1 MIIVGERLNSGRKP
15 VLQALE
21 KQDENYL
28 QEEALKQE
36 QAGASFIDLNAAA
49 LLDKEV
55 ETLKWAIP
63 LLQEKLNVPLSL
75 DTPSPEAMEEGLK
88 AHRGRALLNSLS
100 GEKEKIKS
108 LLPLIKEYKPSV
120 IILCLDEKGLP
131 KSPEYA
137 LSIASRM
144 VDLLLKE
151 GLDMDDIFIDPLVHP
166 VSIEP
171 EAALFFL
178 ESLRRIK
185 ERMPGAKTIAGLS
198 NISFGLPQRRLVNRI
213 FLSVALLNGLD
224 AAILDPLDT
233 KLLRVISAAET
244 LLNQEP
250 SLQNYE
256 RETRKKDK

>member
-1 MIIVGERLNSGRKP
+1 MIIVGERLNSSRKP
-15 VLQALE
+15 VLEALE
-21 KQDENYL
+21 KKDENYL
-28 QEEALKQE
+28 QAEALEQE
-36 QAGASFIDLNAAA
+36 QAGASFIDLNTAA

-55 ETLKWAIP
+55 EVLKWAIP
-63 LLQEKLNVPLSL
+63 LLQEKLSIPLSI
-75 DTPSPEAMEEGLK
+75 DTPSPKAMEEGLK
-88 AHRGRALLNSLS
+88 AHQGRALLNSLS

-108 LLPLIKEYKPSV
+108 LFPLIKEYKPSV

-131 KSPEYA
+131 KSPEHA

-151 GLDMDDIFIDPLVHP
+151 GLDIDDIFIDPLVNP

-185 ERMPGAKTIAGLS
+185 ERMPAVKTIAGLS

-213 FLSVALLNGLD
+213 FLSVSLLNGLD

-233 KLLRVISAAET
+233 KLLRAISAAET

-250 SLQNYE
+250 SLQNYG

>member
-1 MIIVGERLNSGRKP
+1 MIIIGERLNSSRKP
-15 VLQALE
+15 VLEALE
-21 KQDENYL
+21 KKDEKYL
-28 QEEALKQE
+28 QKEALRQE
-36 QAGASFIDLNAAA
+36 QAGACFIDLNAAA

-55 ETLKWAIP
+55 EALKWIIP
-63 LLQEKLNVPLSL
+63 LLQEKLSVPLSL
-75 DTPSPEAMEEGLK
+75 DTPSPKAMEEGLK

-100 GEKEKIKS
+100 GEKKKIKN

-131 KSPEYA
+131 KSPEYV

-151 GLDMDDIFIDPLVHP
+151 GQDIDDIFIDPLVYP
-166 VSIEP
+166 ASIEP

-185 ERMPGAKTIAGLS
+185 EQIPGVKTIAGLS

-213 FLSVALLNGLD
+213 FLSIALLNGLD

-233 KLLRVISAAET
+233 KLLRAISAAEA
-244 LLNQEP
+244 LLSQEP
-250 SLQNYE
+250 SLQDYG

>member
-1 MIIVGERLNSGRKP
+1 
-15 VLQALE
+15 
-21 KQDENYL
+21 
-28 QEEALKQE
+28 
-36 QAGASFIDLNAAA
+36 
-49 LLDKEV
+49 
-55 ETLKWAIP
+55 
-63 LLQEKLNVPLSL
+63 
-75 DTPSPEAMEEGLK
+75 MEEGLK

-100 GEKEKIKS
+100 GEKKKIKN

-131 KSPEYA
+131 KSPEYV

-151 GLDMDDIFIDPLVHP
+151 GQDIDDIFIDPLVYP
-166 VSIEP
+166 ASIEP

-185 ERMPGAKTIAGLS
+185 EQIPGVKTIAGLS

-213 FLSVALLNGLD
+213 FLSIALLNGLD

-233 KLLRVISAAET
+233 KLLRAISAAEA
-244 LLNQEP
+244 LLSQEP
-250 SLQNYE
+250 SLQDYG